1 MQEIHEFFLNNI
13 FREKD
18 LKYSILAINFLKS
31 GQKIL
36 PTPIPKFIKFR
47 KSKKYFLICDID
59 ETLFHFKITEEDEEQ
74 GVLKIRPGVFQLIEE
89 IRQYYE
95 IILFSEADKDYI
107 DLIIS
112 AIGNQRFLYDYI
124 LCRDYIS
131 IEGNEFVKDINKIGT
146 PLDKTIIIDNMPQNL
161 RKNKENAIYIKSFFG
176 EENDDKA
183 LIDLIPILV
192 NIAKS
197 GKDVRNEL
205 GKYKEKIVNKIS
217 SNLYKHDKC

>member
-1 MQEIHEFFLNNI
+1 MQEIYLFFLENI

-18 LKYSILAINFLKS
+18 PKYSILAFNFLKS
-31 GQKIL
+31 SGKKFS
-36 PTPIPKFIKFR
+36 TPNPQFLKFP

-107 DLIIS
+107 NIIIN

-131 IEGNEFVKDINKIGT
+131 IEGNDFIKDINKIGT
-146 PLDKTIIIDNMPQNL
+146 PLDKTIIIDNMPQNF

-205 GKYKEKIVNKIS
+205 HKYKEKIVDKIS
-217 SNLYKHDKC
+217 SNLYKRDK